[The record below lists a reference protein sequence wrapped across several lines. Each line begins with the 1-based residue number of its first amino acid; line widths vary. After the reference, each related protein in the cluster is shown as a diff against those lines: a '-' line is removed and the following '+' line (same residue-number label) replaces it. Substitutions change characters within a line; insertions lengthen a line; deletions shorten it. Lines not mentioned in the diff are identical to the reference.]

1 MSSPSLT
8 PSTRIRLARP
18 SLDLAAAARFYVQG
32 LGLQVLY
39 QSADPHE
46 GFALLMLG
54 LPGAVWHLELTQSA
68 AHPLTPTPT
77 PDDLLVFYLGQPIPD
92 TLIEQ
97 LEQCGGARVPAF
109 NPYWDEWG
117 VTIRDPDG
125 YLVVLCQRTW
135 ET

>member
-1 MSSPSLT
+1 
-8 PSTRIRLARP
+8 
-18 SLDLAAAARFYVQG
+18 
-32 LGLQVLY
+32 
-39 QSADPHE
+39 
-46 GFALLMLG
+46 MLG
-54 LPGAVWHLELTQSA
+54 LPGALWHLELTQSA

-77 PDDLLVFYLGQPIPD
+77 PDDLLVFYLGHLIPD